1 MFGKLCCANGWVE
14 FNELGCYDRDGVGA
28 FGASAYLYPSF
39 QRAACDIYGDVQRWY
54 AKVSL
59 GLVTD
64 CGCGMNQVSRLPNSN
79 RKIRD
84 DL

>member
-1 MFGKLCCANGWVE
+1 MFGKLRCANGWVE
-14 FNELGCYDRDGVGA
+14 LNELGCYDRDGVGA

-64 CGCGMNQVSRLPNSN
+64 CGCGMNQVSRGVLVG
-79 RKIRD
+79 
-84 DL
+84 